1 MRYGLDFGTS
11 NSSMS
16 FNDGEEGVMI
26 PLESSGERLTLPS
39 AWFFD
44 DEQKICHIGRSA
56 IRKLGSG
63 TRGRYMQSIKRFIG
77 DKSIE
82 GTNVNGKFMTFKDII
97 GALISDV
104 KHTADQFVGQDV
116 RSVRIGMPFKFSSSG
131 SNELALERIAG
142 AAHDAGFEEVDFMLE
157 PLAATYALKSS
168 VTSRSKVLTLDIG
181 GGTTD
186 LSVVELYPE
195 GQNEDRVLYSS
206 GVVVGGDD
214 FTSEIMRNKL
224 LHYFGYGSMIKTGPE
239 TLIPFPSNLITG
251 ITHWYSALRLAR
263 DKTFRNSLSSV
274 KHMAVD
280 KEKIEALEA
289 IIYGKQGVKLFEAVE
304 IAKKELSD
312 DPDTA
317 ILFSF
322 EQVDI
327 YEILRR
333 TEFEQF
339 ISPHVDKINDAILD
353 VKRQTGI
360 DDVDYVMLV
369 GGSSQ
374 IPLFRR
380 VLNSHFSSAE
390 LVEHNQVTSVA
401 YGLSHAEYQV

>member
-1 MRYGLDFGTS
+1 
-11 NSSMS
+11 
-16 FNDGEEGVMI
+16 
-26 PLESSGERLTLPS
+26 
-39 AWFFD
+39 
-44 DEQKICHIGRSA
+44 
-56 IRKLGSG
+56 
-63 TRGRYMQSIKRFIG
+63 
-77 DKSIE
+77 
-82 GTNVNGKFMTFKDII
+82 
-97 GALISDV
+97 
-104 KHTADQFVGQDV
+104 
-116 RSVRIGMPFKFSSSG
+116 
-131 SNELALERIAG
+131 
-142 AAHDAGFEEVDFMLE
+142 
-157 PLAATYALKSS
+157 
-168 VTSRSKVLTLDIG
+168 
-181 GGTTD
+181 
-186 LSVVELYPE
+186 
-195 GQNEDRVLYSS
+195 
-206 GVVVGGDD
+206 
-214 FTSEIMRNKL
+214 
-224 LHYFGYGSMIKTGPE
+224 
-239 TLIPFPSNLITG
+239 
-251 ITHWYSALRLAR
+251 
-263 DKTFRNSLSSV
+263 
-274 KHMAVD
+274 MAVD

-390 LVEHNQVTSVA
+390 LVENNQVTSVA